1 MNTFQEYLNE
11 VVSQEYDI
19 VNINGF
25 NILKKDNKYCGIVSE
40 DNIIKSDTS
49 YNTLSE
55 LVDELYSESKHGN

>member
-1 MNTFQEYLNE
+1 MNTFKDYLKE
-11 VVSQEYDI
+11 VVPLEYDI

-25 NILKKDNKYCGIVSE
+25 NILKKDSKYCGIVSE

-55 LVDELYSESKHGN
+55 LVDSLYSESKHGN